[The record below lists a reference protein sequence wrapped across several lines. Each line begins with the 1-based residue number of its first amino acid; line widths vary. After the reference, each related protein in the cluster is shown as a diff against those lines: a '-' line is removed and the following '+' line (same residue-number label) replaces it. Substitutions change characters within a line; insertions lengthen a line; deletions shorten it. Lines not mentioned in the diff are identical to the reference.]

1 MYKLNCTRFRV
12 VILCLTLFA
21 SSCSRQKENSLE
33 IWEGPHP
40 VLAYSSFIFVLHGLE
55 TDSASAEGYWL
66 NQNQYQ
72 AHFPVELQVSGFDS
86 LVLRIPTWGCEYRGR
101 FNKNRSE
108 LSGYIS
114 CAGEDA
120 DSVKLFPLGSDEVY
134 GVFPKTSTPI
144 YLADQ
149 LAGLDQEALAH
160 FLEELEAGSYG
171 KIHSFLLADAQQV
184 LLERYYF
191 GYSRDVL
198 HAIESVNKSITSLL
212 VARALQD
219 IPEIDLDSHIHDIIQ
234 DPSLNMTRDT
244 QELTIRHLLQ
254 MTSGME
260 LDDNGV
266 LWAEDR
272 LDFALSRPQLY
283 PPGTVW
289 QYDGGNT
296 VILGR
301 IVATETGQP
310 LDRYAEHTL
319 FQDLG
324 ISNYDWSLFKQGLH
338 PLPSG
343 SLWLRPYDMLKI
355 GQLVLNSGRFQNV
368 QVLDSVL
375 VHEWTSA
382 SVPTGIDQDSYACHW
397 WVTPL
402 GGDKGRMI
410 WANGIGSQFI
420 LIFPQQEIVVVTT
433 GANYENEGQAS
444 WDIVNGIKELILTKE
459 SFSAQPPPGGDVF

>member
-1 MYKLNCTRFRV
+1 L
-12 VILCLTLFA
+12 LGA
-21 SSCSRQKENSLE
+21 SCSRQKESPIE
-33 IWEGPHP
+33 IWTGPHP
-40 VLAYSSFIFVLHGLE
+40 ELAYSSFIFVLHGLE

-86 LVLRIPTWGCEYRGR
+86 LVLHIPTWGCEYRGR

-108 LSGYIS
+108 LSGYFS
-114 CAGEDA
+114 CAGEDD

-160 FLEELEAGSYG
+160 FLEELESGAYG
-171 KIHSFLLADAQQV
+171 KIHSFLLADTRQV

-198 HAIESVNKSITSLL
+198 HAIESGNKSITSLL

-219 IPEIDLDSHIHDIIQ
+219 SSGITLDSEVQDIMHL
-234 DPSLNMTRDT
+234 SLHVTSEA
-244 QELTIRHLLQ
+244 QGLTIKHLLQ

-260 LDDNGV
+260 VNDNGV

-301 IVATETGQP
+301 IVATVTGQP
-310 LDRYAEHTL
+310 LDLYAKHTL
-319 FQDLG
+319 FHELG

-355 GQLVLNSGRFQNV
+355 GQLVLNSGRYQNV

-382 SVPTGIDQDSYACHW
+382 SVPTGIDQDSYAYHW

-402 GGDKGRMI
+402 GGDNGNMI

-420 LIFPQQEIVVVTT
+420 LMFPKQEIVVVTT
-433 GANYENEGQAS
+433 GANYENEGQGS
-444 WDIVNGIKELILTKE
+444 WDIVNGIKQLILTKE
-459 SFSAQPPPGGDVF
+459 SFSPQPSPGGDVF